1 MNTDYSTS
9 FRTGIRLATVP
20 AITSGL
26 LFTGAA
32 LFWMEHLSHALLGGF
47 LFAFLV
53 FLIIYVYSRH
63 LLQQRV
69 AHIRSLIQQLPF
81 RTQGTDHPPTKRHT
95 DEIEA
100 LRHDTEWSR
109 DKIVKEFR
117 KMDEAENYRKEFIGD
132 ISHELKTPIFSVQ
145 GYLET
150 LLDGALEDPEV
161 NQLFLSK
168 AMKNVNRLIILTK
181 DLMEISRLETGE
193 LKPELTVIPLNNVI
207 HDVIDSLQYKAEQR
221 NVRIIFEE
229 KETNAFALAD
239 RNQIRQVLVNLIEN
253 AIKYNK
259 PDGRV
264 YISTRFQE
272 DDKSRITVSIR
283 DTGIGIEPEDIGRVT
298 ERFFRVDKSRSREQ
312 GGTGLGLA
320 IVKHI
325 LESHRERLEIE
336 SMIGQGTV
344 FRFNLKSADHH
355 SDLISA

>member
-1 MNTDYSTS
+1 MNADSSTY

-20 AITSGL
+20 AIATGL
-26 LFTGAA
+26 LFAGAA
-32 LFWMEHLSHALLGGF
+32 MFWMEHPSHAFLGGVIAA
-47 LFAFLV
+47 LLV
-53 FLIIYVYSRH
+53 FLIIYFYSRH
-63 LLQQRV
+63 LLQNRV
-69 AHIRSLIQQLPF
+69 GHIRSLIQRLPF
-81 RTQGTDHPPTKRHT
+81 RSPGADQPPSKQHV

-109 DKIVKEFR
+109 DKIIKEFR
-117 KMDEAENYRKEFIGD
+117 KMDEAESYRKEFIGD

-168 AMKNVNRLIILTK
+168 AMKNVNRLIFLTN

-193 LKPELTVIPLNNVI
+193 LKPEFTVIPLNNVI

-259 PDGRV
+259 PEGRV
-264 YISTRFQE
+264 YISTRFPERDQS
-272 DDKSRITVSIR
+272 KIMVSIR
-283 DTGIGIEPEDIGRVT
+283 DTGIGIEAEDIKRVT

-312 GGTGLGLA
+312 GGTGLGLS

-325 LESHRERLEIE
+325 LESHKERLEIE
-336 SMIGQGTV
+336 SKIGQGTV
-344 FRFNLKSADHH
+344 FRFHLKSADHH

>member
-1 MNTDYSTS
+1 MNTDPDTY
-9 FRTGIRLATVP
+9 FRTGMRLAAVP
-20 AITSGL
+20 AIVTGL
-26 LFTGAA
+26 LFAGTAM
-32 LFWMEHLSHALLGGF
+32 FWMEHPSHAILGGF
-47 LFAFLV
+47 FATFLV
-53 FLIIYVYSRH
+53 FLIIYLYSRH
-63 LLQQRV
+63 LLQKRV
-69 AHIRSLIQQLPF
+69 GLIRSLIQRLPF
-81 RTQGTDHPPTKRHT
+81 RSPGADHPPQKIHP

-109 DKIVKEFR
+109 DMIMKEFR
-117 KMDEAENYRKEFIGD
+117 KMDEAESYRKEFIGD

-168 AMKNVNRLIILTK
+168 AMKNVNRLIFLTN

-193 LKPELTVIPLNNVI
+193 LKPEFTVIPLNNVI
-207 HDVIDSLQYKAEQR
+207 HDVIDSLQYKAEQG

-259 PDGRV
+259 PEGRV
-264 YISTRFQE
+264 YISTRFPERDQS
-272 DDKSRITVSIR
+272 KITVSIR
-283 DTGIGIEPEDIGRVT
+283 DTGIGIEAEDIKRVT

-312 GGTGLGLA
+312 GGTGLGLS

-325 LESHRERLEIE
+325 LESHKEQLEIE
-336 SMIGQGTV
+336 SKTGQGTV
-344 FRFNLKSADHH
+344 FRFHLKSADHH

>member
-1 MNTDYSTS
+1 MNSDSKTF
-9 FRTGIRLATVP
+9 FRTGILLATVP
-20 AITSGL
+20 AIATGL

-32 LFWMEHLSHALLGGF
+32 LFWMEHLPHALLGGL

-53 FLIIYVYSRH
+53 FLIIYIYSRY
-63 LLQQRV
+63 LLQKRV
-69 AHIRSLIQQLPF
+69 AYIRSLIQHLPF
-81 RTQGTDHPPTKRHT
+81 RSQDTVRPPLTQHT

-109 DKIVKEFR
+109 DKIIKEFR

-168 AMKNVNRLIILTK
+168 AMKNVNRLIFLTN

-193 LKPELTVIPLNNVI
+193 LKPEFTVIPLNNVI

-264 YISTRFQE
+264 YISTRFHE
-272 DDKSRITVSIR
+272 GDKSRITVSIR
-283 DTGIGIEPEDIGRVT
+283 DTGIGIEPENIGRVT

-325 LESHRERLEIE
+325 LESHKERLEIE
-336 SMIGQGTV
+336 SKIGQGTV

>member
-1 MNTDYSTS
+1 MNSGNVSY

-20 AITSGL
+20 AVACGL
-26 LFTGAA
+26 LFAGAS
-32 LFWMEHLSHALLGGF
+32 LFWMEHISHALIGG
-47 LFAFLV
+47 LITGIIV
-53 FLIIYVYSRH
+53 FLIIYLYSRH
-63 LLQQRV
+63 LLKKRV
-69 AHIRSLIQQLPF
+69 DHIRSLIQRLPYRF
-81 RTQGTDHPPTKRHT
+81 PDAARPDLKRHV

-100 LRHDTEWSR
+100 LLCDTEWSR
-109 DKIVKEFR
+109 DKIADEFR
-117 KMDEAENYRKEFIGD
+117 KMDEVENYRKEFIGD

-168 AMKNVNRLIILTK
+168 AMKNVNRLIILTN

-193 LKPELTVIPLNNVI
+193 LKPEFTVIPLNNVI
-207 HDVIDSLQYKAEQR
+207 HDVIDSLQYKADQR
-221 NVRIIFEE
+221 NVRIVFEE

-259 PDGRV
+259 PEGRV
-264 YISTRFQE
+264 YISTSFTE
-272 DDKSRITVSIR
+272 GYKSRIMVSIR
-283 DTGIGIEPEDIGRVT
+283 DTGIGIEAEDIKRVT

-312 GGTGLGLA
+312 GGTGLGLS

-325 LESHRERLEIE
+325 LESHKERLEIE
-336 SMIGQGTV
+336 SKVGHGTV